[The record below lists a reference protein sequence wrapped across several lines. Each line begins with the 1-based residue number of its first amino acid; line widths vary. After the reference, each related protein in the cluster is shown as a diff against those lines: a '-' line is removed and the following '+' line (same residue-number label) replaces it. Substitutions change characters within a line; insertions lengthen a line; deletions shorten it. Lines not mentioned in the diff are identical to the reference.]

1 MMGKRWATKSLDT
14 CLDKVYLD
22 IILSVQMVKAM
33 LLLNGRSLY
42 ANLLFHFKILE
53 FEGASSFLNII

>member
-1 MMGKRWATKSLDT
+1 MMGKRWVTKSLDT

-33 LLLNGRSLY
+33 LLLNGTSHSACEPLVSEKFC
-42 ANLLFHFKILE
+42 L
-53 FEGASSFLNII
+53 SF